1 MKEQACFALIPR
13 GLGKHKLPRTVP
25 FRGSITVYSNYLI
38 HTESILLHTARYSI
52 FFIATSNEQVAGSK
66 IKAQK

>member
-1 MKEQACFALIPR
+1 MKEQASAALIPR
-13 GLGKHKLPRTVP
+13 GLGKQKLPRTVP
-25 FRGSITVYSNYLI
+25 FRGSTTVYSNYLI
-38 HTESILLHTARYSI
+38 HTKSTLPHTARYPI